1 MTETNGDGWTDA
13 ERASHLSSFNSSSA
27 TAADNLSKHESDR
40 ITPPLDT
47 PALLPQRLRIMF
59 NYEMPSPS
67 GPTPFSVLLHH
78 HFSIALFILV
88 LAPSLTPKKVVP
100 FAPLCSYHLIP
111 PSLKPLSP
119 ACGCL
124 ASSCYP
130 LRLHISIASFTKPFP
145 TTLPG
150 RVYFLSS

>member
-59 NYEMPSPS
+59 NYETPSPS
-67 GPTPFSVLLHH
+67 GPTPFSVLITSSLFHS
-78 HFSIALFILV
+78 SIHSSSSTLFDSQESRAI
-88 LAPSLTPKKVVP
+88 
-100 FAPLCSYHLIP
+100 C
-111 PSLKPLSP
+111 
-119 ACGCL
+119 
-124 ASSCYP
+124 
-130 LRLHISIASFTKPFP
+130 
-145 TTLPG
+145 TTLFLPPDPSIPKTSFPCLWMPG
-150 RVYFLSS
+150 QLLLSSKAPY